1 MDSRRAQLRE
11 VADRRYDVIV
21 IGGGINGAGIA
32 RDAAERGLAVLLL
45 DQEDWGFGTTWRSTK
60 LIHGGLRYLE
70 HGELGLVFES
80 LRERGVLLRMAPHLV
95 RPLPFLLPV
104 YGDGQRGMA
113 TLRLG
118 LTLYDLLALGG
129 GLPRHRALSV
139 SATLAAE
146 PRLDR
151 SGLRGGLAYWDG
163 QVELP
168 ERLCLE
174 NVLRAREAGA
184 ATLSYARVERL
195 EAARGRVA
203 GVSATDAH
211 GGESYELRASLVVNA
226 AGPWVDRV
234 LRPEVTRQRR
244 IGGTRGTHLVARFRD
259 GGPRRAIYA
268 EAARDGRPF
277 FIIPWRGV
285 HLIGTTDVPVEDPD
299 ATLPSDD
306 ETSYLLEAA
315 RTVLPGE
322 RLDRG
327 DVWYAY
333 AGIRP
338 LPAGDGRNADAIPRR
353 HYIID
358 HAADGFDGLLSVVG
372 GKLSTYRSLAEQVV
386 DRLERRL
393 GRRVPSRTAAAPL
406 VPGDWRPVLGDT
418 EARRLW
424 RIYGPRAGEVL
435 ALQQRD
441 RDLARPLC
449 PHTLETEAQA
459 VYAIEREGAVTVGDV
474 LLRRT
479 PAAWSR
485 CMGLDAAPAVA
496 TLLESHGCGTDRK
509 QAIAA
514 YRREVEAT
522 FRQMQ

>member
-1 MDSRRAQLRE
+1 MDSRRARLRE
-11 VADRRYDVIV
+11 AADRRYDVIV

-80 LRERGVLLRMAPHLV
+80 LRERGVLLRTAPHLV

-104 YGDGQRGMA
+104 YRNGRRGMA

-118 LTLYDLLALGG
+118 LTLYDLLAVGG
-129 GLPRHRALSV
+129 GLPRHRAMSV
-139 SATLAAE
+139 SATAAAE

-184 ATLSYARVERL
+184 TALSYVRVERL
-195 EAARGRVA
+195 EVAGGRVG
-203 GVSATDAH
+203 GVSATDTR
-211 GGESYELRASLVVNA
+211 GGESYEMQASLVVNA

-234 LRPEVTRQRR
+234 LRPAVTRQRL
-244 IGGTRGTHLVARFRD
+244 IAGTRGTHLVVQFPD
-259 GGPRRAIYA
+259 GGPRQAIYA
-268 EAARDGRPF
+268 EADRDGRPF

-285 HLIGTTDVPVEDPD
+285 HLIGTTDVPVEDPE

-306 ETSYLLEAA
+306 EVDYLIEAA
-315 RTVLPGE
+315 RTILPGE
-322 RLDRG
+322 CLERA

-338 LPAGDGRNADAIPRR
+338 LPAGDRRNAGAIPRR
-353 HYIID
+353 HYIVD
-358 HAADGFDGLLSVVG
+358 H
-372 GKLSTYRSLAEQVV
+372 
-386 DRLERRL
+386 
-393 GRRVPSRTAAAPL
+393 
-406 VPGDWRPVLGDT
+406 
-418 EARRLW
+418 
-424 RIYGPRAGEVL
+424 
-435 ALQQRD
+435 
-441 RDLARPLC
+441 
-449 PHTLETEAQA
+449 
-459 VYAIEREGAVTVGDV
+459 
-474 LLRRT
+474 
-479 PAAWSR
+479 
-485 CMGLDAAPAVA
+485 
-496 TLLESHGCGTDRK
+496 
-509 QAIAA
+509 
-514 YRREVEAT
+514 
-522 FRQMQ
+522 